1 MFAWGEDNITT
12 ADLKNGKKIFIVSGC
27 ASCHSDKKTSDWNS
41 IKLNGGVKIE
51 TQFGDFYGPN
61 ISPDKQFG
69 IGAWTLEQFKIAL
82 KEGKS
87 PNGYYYFPSFPY
99 NSYKF
104 MKEKDIT
111 DLFYFLRTLPP
122 SSLPNIQHDI
132 LFSKLIRRFMPL
144 YNFRYNFLS
153 PRIQTDLSE
162 GEYLVKAL
170 GHCSECHTSR
180 DIFGVPKFNFYLSG
194 GIIYEKGKIKTP
206 NITPDVSGIADWS
219 EEEIVN
225 YLRTGFTPD
234 YDSSG
239 GLMAEVIENLDPL
252 NDNELMAIAK
262 YLKSIDPIN
271 DKN

>member
-1 MFAWGEDNITT
+1 
-12 ADLKNGKKIFIVSGC
+12 
-27 ASCHSDKKTSDWNS
+27 
-41 IKLNGGVKIE
+41 
-51 TQFGDFYGPN
+51 
-61 ISPDKQFG
+61 
-69 IGAWTLEQFKIAL
+69 
-82 KEGKS
+82 
-87 PNGYYYFPSFPY
+87 
-99 NSYKF
+99 
-104 MKEKDIT
+104 MKEKDIA

-132 LFSKLIRRFMPL
+132 LFSKFIRRFMPL

-194 GIIYEKGKIKTP
+194 DIIYEKGKIKTP
-206 NITPDVSGIADWS
+206 NITPDKSGIADWS
-219 EEEIVN
+219 DKEIVN

-252 NDNELMAIAK
+252 NDNELMEIAK
-262 YLKSIDPIN
+262 YLKSIDLIN